1 MVSLGRIRILELVE
15 PGFFGGVLNH
25 NVTVVERGPSGGLMM
40 IDTSLPMNLERMELY
55 LKAWGYSLEDVS
67 DVVVTHWHHDHAGNA
82 SELRK
87 LGARV
92 YAHEDE
98 VEYLANPPRYEIVY
112 SDVKDELKVSEEE
125 FKSTMERIDQ
135 LRYDPVT
142 VDVPLKG
149 GEILS
154 GFRVIYVPGHTKGHI
169 ALFDGDYLVTGD
181 AVRGV
186 GKLTPPLRFFSWN
199 YSRALTS
206 FQMLTSLPYSVII
219 PYHGEV
225 FTKW

>member
-25 NVTVVERGPSGGLMM
+25 NVVVVEKGPSGGLMM
-40 IDTSLPMNLERMELY
+40 IDTSLPMNLERIELY
-55 LKAWGYSLEDVS
+55 LRAWGYSLEDVS

-87 LGARV
+87 LGARI
-92 YAHEDE
+92 YAHENE
-98 VEYLANPPRYEIVY
+98 VEYLKSPPRYEIAY
-112 SDVKDELKVSEEE
+112 NDVNDELKVSEEE
-125 FKSTMERIDQ
+125 FKSTVKRIAQ
-135 LRYDPVT
+135 LEYDPVT

-149 GEILS
+149 GEVLS
-154 GFRVIYVPGHTKGHI
+154 GFKVLHVPGHTRGHI
-169 ALFDGDYLVTGD
+169 ALFDGKFLVTGD

-186 GKLTPPLRFFSWN
+186 GKLTPPRRFFSWN
-199 YSRALTS
+199 YAEALNS
-206 FQMLTSLPYSVII
+206 FRILISLPYSVII

-225 FTKW
+225 ITRW